1 MWPAVLRHYQLGR
14 NTVLTCIMLLFWFLR
29 CCSRKSTHWGF
40 RSFWFSL
47 LVSALNW
54 LGLKMFCR
62 PLMCLISSKV
72 GKCPA
77 SDWWVF
83 GTCSDLLLCWDGEG
97 SYTGIGSSFPCV
109 TRLLLASHW
118 LFALKFIK
126 RREGKSSKKSRP
138 EVFQLILYWGWNL
151 KFQNRQVCTSCFLFS
166 PCLVA
171 LHGLLC
177 FLRFSPG
184 AKIQLNR
191 WVKYEQSV
199 LEDGS
204 FCGVF
209 SES

>member
-14 NTVLTCIMLLFWFLR
+14 NSVLTCIMLLFWFLR

-97 SYTGIGSSFPCV
+97 SYTGIGSSFPCA
-109 TRLLLASHW
+109 TGLLLASHW

-126 RREGKSSKKSRP
+126 RREGEKQQK
-138 EVFQLILYWGWNL
+138 
-151 KFQNRQVCTSCFLFS
+151 
-166 PCLVA
+166 
-171 LHGLLC
+171 
-177 FLRFSPG
+177 
-184 AKIQLNR
+184 
-191 WVKYEQSV
+191 EQTWSISVDSV
-199 LEDGS
+199 LRMKFKISEQTGLHFLLPFFS
-204 FCGVF
+204 LPCCPAWSPVF
-209 SES
+209 SEIFIWSQNPADQVS